1 MTMDYVVA
9 GHRFRLIIPDCRA
22 DEFDLSQYAPFISE
36 NEGGEP
42 IFTLEV
48 VDYVSEEGASLVYDQ
63 KAEEGETKISLW
75 QTAEGFLFK
84 MAPTSEHPESGLL
97 LMSEDWSRGYLQ
109 VLESGQALFALNNS
123 LMLQYAFRTADLGT
137 LEVHASVVVNDGKAY
152 LFMAKSGTGKSTH
165 SRMWHKAIPGTRLL
179 NDDNPIVRLL
189 PDGQVIA
196 YGSPWSGKTPCYRN
210 EQYPAGAFVK
220 IVRAP
225 ANKLVRLSVFE
236 AYALI
241 YSSSSGFKADKRI
254 ADGLY
259 NTISGIVTSIPSY
272 DIECLPNEDA
282 ARVCHSG
289 ILADK
294 GGEN

>member
-1 MTMDYVVA
+1 MDYVVA

-22 DEFDLSQYAPFISE
+22 NDFDLFQYSPFVA
-36 NEGGEP
+36 NDEGGEP

-48 VDYVSEEGASLVYDQ
+48 VDSVSEEGATLVYDQ

-75 QTAEGFLFK
+75 RTTEGLLFK
-84 MAPTSEHPESGLL
+84 MALTSAYPISGLL
-97 LMSEDWSRGYLQ
+97 LMSEDWSRGRLQ
-109 VLESGQALFALNNS
+109 ILEPEQALFALNNS

-137 LEVHASVVVNDGKAY
+137 LEVHASVVVNEGKAY

-165 SRMWHKAIPGTRLL
+165 SRMWHRAVPGTRLL

-225 ANKLVRLSVFE
+225 ANKLVRLSVLE

-241 YSSSSGFKADKRI
+241 YSSSSGYKADKRI

-259 NTISGIVTSIPSY
+259 ETISGIVSSIPAY
-272 DIECLPNEDA
+272 NIECLPDEDA
-282 ARVCHSG
+282 AVVCHSG
-289 ILADK
+289 IIADK

>member
-1 MTMDYVVA
+1 MDYVVA

-22 DEFDLSQYAPFISE
+22 NEFDLSQYSPFAANDS
-36 NEGGEP
+36 GGDP
-42 IFTLEV
+42 LFTMEV
-48 VDYVSEEGASLVYDQ
+48 VGQVSEEGASLVYDQ

-75 QTAEGFLFK
+75 RTAEGFLFK
-84 MAPTSEHPESGLL
+84 MAPTSAHPVSGLL
-97 LMSEDWSRGYLQ
+97 LMSEDWSHGWLQ
-109 VLESGQALFALNNS
+109 ILKPEYALFSLNNS

-137 LEVHASVVVNDGKAY
+137 LEVHASVVVNEGQTY

-165 SRMWHKAIPGTRLL
+165 SRMWHRAIPGTRLL

-189 PDGQVIA
+189 PDGQVMA
-196 YGSPWSGKTPCYRN
+196 YGSPWSGKTQCYRN

-225 ANKLVRLSVFE
+225 ANRLVKLSVVE

-241 YSSSSGFKADKRI
+241 YSSSSGYKADKRI

-259 NTISGIVTSIPSY
+259 ATISGIVTSVPAY
-272 DIECLPNEDA
+272 NIECLPDEDA
-282 ARVCHSG
+282 AVVCHSG
-289 ILADK
+289 IIADK

>member
-22 DEFDLSQYAPFISE
+22 NDFDLSQYSPFVA
-36 NEGGEP
+36 NDEGGEP
-42 IFTLEV
+42 IFALEV
-48 VDYVSEEGASLVYDQ
+48 VDSVSEEGATLVYDQ

-84 MAPTSEHPESGLL
+84 MAPTSAYPISGLL
-97 LMSEDWSRGYLQ
+97 LMSEDWSRGRLQ
-109 VLESGQALFALNNS
+109 ILEPEQALFALNNS

-137 LEVHASVVVNDGKAY
+137 LEVHASVVVNEGKAY

-165 SRMWHKAIPGTRLL
+165 SRMWHRAIPGTRLL

-189 PDGQVIA
+189 PDGQVVA

-241 YSSSSGFKADKRI
+241 YSSSSGYKADKRI

-259 NTISGIVTSIPSY
+259 NTISGIVTSVPAY
-272 DIECLPNEDA
+272 DIECLPDEDA
-282 ARVCHSG
+282 AVVCHSG
-289 ILADK
+289 IIADK
-294 GGEN
+294 GGVL

>member
-1 MTMDYVVA
+1 MDYVVA

-22 DEFDLSQYAPFISE
+22 NEFDLSQYSPFVA
-36 NEGGEP
+36 NDLDCEP

-48 VDYVSEEGASLVYDQ
+48 VASVSEEGAALVYDQ

-75 QTAEGFLFK
+75 RTADGLLFK
-84 MAPTSEHPESGLL
+84 MAPTGAHPVSGLL

-109 VLESGQALFALNNS
+109 VLEPEQALFTLNNS

-137 LEVHASVVVNDGKAY
+137 LEVHASVVVNEGKAY

-165 SRMWHKAIPGTRLL
+165 SRMWHRAVPGTRLL

-189 PDGQVIA
+189 PDGNVIA

-241 YSSSSGFKADKRI
+241 YSSSSGYKADKRI

-259 NTISGIVTSIPSY
+259 ETISGIVTSVPAY
-272 DIECLPNEDA
+272 NIECLPDEDA
-282 ARVCHSG
+282 AVVCHSG
-289 ILADK
+289 IIADK